1 MFSRQNNLYSLDIA
15 TRSNAPSDRTR
26 CAYIRINDKQDK
38 NPHTYK
44 KEPLGGL
51 QVSSQGSMVT
61 VLFPLY
67 LISFLAAFVK
77 VCSTNSRLPP

>member
-26 CAYIRINDKQDK
+26 CTYIRINDKQGK

-44 KEPLGGL
+44 KEPLGG
-51 QVSSQGSMVT
+51 
-61 VLFPLY
+61 
-67 LISFLAAFVK
+67 
-77 VCSTNSRLPP
+77 SR